1 MKKTL
6 TTLLLILTTSQAFAI
21 IEEKKINLQGAI
33 ETALKTNPQIQ
44 LTKLDYEISKNKIKE
59 ATKLQNPSLEF
70 FQNIPKT
77 GNGEPQLIGV
87 DYTIELL
94 KRGKRKESAKATVL
108 AQADNQEYLKHAL
121 IAEVKKSY
129 INLLVKKSH
138 LWILK
143 EQEKLS
149 KELFE
154 TMQKEADKGNLPQ
167 TEAIQAKI
175 VLNRAIM
182 YSNVARSEAI
192 SAQNR
197 FNTVMNTSNI
207 NYDTKEDYLPT
218 NYEILM
224 TISPNSNLPTFEEIK
239 KFALSN
245 RYDLAKAKKEILV
258 ATKNLEIVKSKRI
271 PDLELQGGYAY
282 QTKGM
287 SDTGHHQSG
296 GYIGASLVNLP
307 ILYNYKP
314 EIQNAEIEIKKAE
327 LKYQD
332 IEIDAIRN
340 LTDAWEKFTI
350 ARNNLNLYNEKLLSD
365 SKELMEASKKG
376 LKAKEIDF
384 TSYLISKRLYLEL
397 ILGYQNTLGE
407 YYSSYADLLKEINS
421 EDLNLEKI

>member
-1 MKKTL
+1 M
-6 TTLLLILTTSQAFAI
+6 
-21 IEEKKINLQGAI
+21 
-33 ETALKTNPQIQ
+33 Q
-44 LTKLDYEISKNKIKE
+44 LEWE
-59 ATKLQNPSLEF
+59 
-70 FQNIPKT
+70 
-77 GNGEPQLIGV
+77 
-87 DYTIELL
+87 
-94 KRGKRKESAKATVL
+94 
-108 AQADNQEYLKHAL
+108 
-121 IAEVKKSY
+121 
-129 INLLVKKSH
+129 
-138 LWILK
+138 LK
-143 EQEKLS
+143 ENK
-149 KELFE
+149 
-154 TMQKEADKGNLPQ
+154 P
-167 TEAIQAKI
+167 
-175 VLNRAIM
+175 
-182 YSNVARSEAI
+182 
-192 SAQNR
+192 
-197 FNTVMNTSNI
+197 
-207 NYDTKEDYLPT
+207 
-218 NYEILM
+218 
-224 TISPNSNLPTFEEIK
+224 FEEIK

-245 RYDLAKAKKEILV
+245 RYDLAKAKKEILI

-287 SDTGHHQSG
+287 SDTGHYQSG

-384 TSYLISKRLYLEL
+384 TSYLVSKKLYLEL